1 LYSPAL
7 RGRRAFLLQLTSLK
21 EAIMALSTEQ
31 LKEAIL
37 EKALKSP
44 KAQLYIKDFYACD
57 PDASPRAIKNAANEM
72 VREGKLTFWS
82 SGSTTMYAAKGRAK
96 DEEGSKHI

>member
-1 LYSPAL
+1 
-7 RGRRAFLLQLTSLK
+7 
-21 EAIMALSTEQ
+21 MALSPEE
-31 LKEAIL
+31 LKEKIM

-44 KAQLYIKDFYACD
+44 KPQLYVKDFYACD
-57 PDASPRAIKNAANEM
+57 PDTKPRAVKNAANEL

-96 DEEGSKHI
+96 NEEGEGGI